1 MGRRVMRMG
10 ATLSLLGAMLLAT
23 TQAGA
28 ASKTRQAPLVAA
40 ADTATLSA
48 PVGAP
53 LGRAAAG
60 GRTAGDAPHQAN
72 LLRPAAGHGRVQLT
86 IAFKPMNEQLL
97 TQLADQAS
105 GRPGLPLAML
115 RRLVSPPPALVRE
128 TSAYLHRY
136 GFRHSKGGI
145 LTQSYVGTVSAAE
158 RAFRTRLGTYRAH
171 GATFRSAATTPTL
184 PATIAAHVQSV
195 SGLDTYPLYRP
206 LLTKQT
212 SHTAAQPHAAVTA
225 SCPGPGN
232 VKSAFGGYLPA
243 DLAAASGYD
252 SQSLIDASHDGSGE
266 VIDMLEFANYQSSDN
281 AAYQS
286 CFGLSVPIS
295 SVAVNG
301 GTSDMHGAVEVEL
314 DDQIAASAAPGLD
327 HINNYIA
334 PNGTGFAP
342 VIDQMLSDAA
352 LSHVTEISISWGA
365 CEPFQSFDDVAASDA
380 EFKLAAAAG
389 ISVFSASGD
398 DGASDC
404 SFFGTTAP
412 SVDFP
417 ASDPY
422 VTAVGGTTLDT
433 AAGGANREVSWGTP
447 DTGSGGGGGGGVSTL
462 YPMPS
467 WQTGTGVIE
476 PGSSKTKC
484 GSNSRYCREV
494 PDVSLDANPDTG
506 HIVYCTASADC
517 GGAGWV
523 QIGGTSAAAPLMAAI
538 TAEANNY
545 SLADAG
551 GRLGFANP
559 FLYSKLGTAV
569 FRDVTLGSNSI
580 LGGSTFPA
588 GSGYDMATGLGSP
601 DASQLAQALATYTAS
616 SVSIDTTSLTA
627 VQSRNTIKS
636 GRSASL
642 HGVLMDTTTG
652 LPLANRRIAVQG
664 FFVYNGQFRVVQ
676 VLVNTAS
683 NGSFSATASTG
694 GVLSRMQWSASF
706 PGEEGINAAISPHR
720 ILRVLPKLTTT
731 SSLRFRSGHYTV
743 RHNTGFKL
751 SGVSKPALRRR
762 RVSVQYRLA
771 GTRRWHATT
780 IFASVGKSGAY
791 SRGRLYFAKPTRVY
805 LRWHYAGS
813 KSGPWLSA
821 NSLGKLFV
829 IT

>member
-1 MGRRVMRMG
+1 MG
-10 ATLSLLGAMLLAT
+10 ASLSLLGAMLFVT

-28 ASKTRQAPLVAA
+28 ASNTRQAPFVASS
-40 ADTATLSA
+40 DTGTLSA
-48 PVGAP
+48 PVSTP
-53 LGRAAAG
+53 LGRAAVG
-60 GRTAGDAPHQAN
+60 GRTAADKPRHTTF
-72 LLRPAAGHGRVQLT
+72 LRPAAGHGRVQLT
-86 IAFKPMNEQLL
+86 ITFKPMNEQLL

-105 GRPGLPLAML
+105 GKPGLPLAML
-115 RRLVSPPPALVRE
+115 RHLVSPPQALVRE

-136 GFRHSKGGI
+136 GFRHSEGGI
-145 LTQSYVGTVSAAE
+145 LTQSYLGTVSAAE
-158 RAFRTRLGTYRAH
+158 HAFHTPLGTYHAH
-171 GATFRSAATTPTL
+171 GVVFRSAATTPTL
-184 PATIAAHVQSV
+184 PTAIATHVQTV
-195 SGLDTYPLYRP
+195 SGLDTYPLNRP

-232 VKSAFGGYLPA
+232 VKSTFGGYLPA
-243 DLAAASGYD
+243 DLASASGYD
-252 SQSLIDASHDGSGE
+252 SQPLIDASHDGHGE
-266 VIDMLEFANYQSSDN
+266 VIDMLEFANYQPSDN

-295 SVAVNG
+295 PVAVNG
-301 GTSDMHGAVEVEL
+301 GTSDMHGALEVEL
-314 DDQIAASAAPGLD
+314 DDQIAASAAPGLG
-327 HINNYIA
+327 HIYNYIA
-334 PNGTGFAP
+334 PNGTGFAA

-352 LSHVTEISISWGA
+352 ASHVTEISISWGA
-365 CEPFQSFDDVAASDA
+365 CEQFQSFDDVAASDA

-404 SFFGTTAP
+404 SFFGKTAP

-433 AAGGANREVSWGTP
+433 AASGANREVSWGTP
-447 DTGSGGGGGGGVSTL
+447 DTGSGGGGGGGVSSL

-467 WQTGTGVIE
+467 WQTGTGVLE
-476 PGSSKTKC
+476 TGYSSTLKC
-484 GSNSRYCREV
+484 GNSGSYCREV

-506 HIVYCTASADC
+506 HIIYCTASADC
-517 GGAGWV
+517 GGAGWGLL
-523 QIGGTSAAAPLMAAI
+523 GGTSAAAPLMAAI
-538 TAEANNY
+538 TAEANHY
-545 SLADAG
+545 SLANG
-551 GRLGFANP
+551 GDRLGFANP

-580 LGGSTFPA
+580 LGGATYPA
-588 GSGYDMATGLGSP
+588 GTGYDMATGLGSP
-601 DASQLAQALATYTAS
+601 DASQLAQALASYTAS
-616 SVSIDTTSLTA
+616 SASIDNTSLTS
-627 VQSRNTIKS
+627 VQSRNAITP

-652 LPLANRRIAVQG
+652 LPLAHRRITVQG
-664 FFVYNGQFRVVQ
+664 FFVYNGRFQIVQ
-676 VLVNTAS
+676 ALVSTA
-683 NGSFSATASTG
+683 NDGSFTATVSTG
-694 GVLSRMQWSASF
+694 NVFSRMQWFAAF
-706 PGEEGINAAISPHR
+706 PGEEGINAALSPYR
-720 ILRVLPKLTTT
+720 ILRVLPTLTTT
-731 SSLRFRSGHYTV
+731 SSLRFRNGHYTV

-751 SGVSKPALRRR
+751 SGVSKPALRGR
-762 RVSVQYRLA
+762 RVFIQYRVA

-780 IFASVGKSGAY
+780 IFATVGKSGAY
-791 SRGRLYFAKPTRVY
+791 SRGRLFFARPTRVY

-821 NSLGKLFV
+821 TSSGKLFV